1 MSTVKLFEH
10 QKENPVSVAVLREM
24 RKSLGIFRELR
35 NKRNQKL
42 FDIHL

>member
-35 NKRNQKL
+35 KGNQKH